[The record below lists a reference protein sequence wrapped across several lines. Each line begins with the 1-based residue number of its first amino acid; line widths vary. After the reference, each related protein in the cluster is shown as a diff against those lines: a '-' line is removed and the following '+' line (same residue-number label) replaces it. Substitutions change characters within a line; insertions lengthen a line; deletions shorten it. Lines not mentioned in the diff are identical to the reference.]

1 MVKLIVGL
9 GNPGREYEKTRHNVG
24 WWVIDRVCR
33 ELNVELSREKFKGL
47 YGELPT
53 SRGKVILLK
62 PLTYMNRSGES
73 VKGFVKFFKLEPQQ
87 VLVIYDD
94 LDLPLGKIRLRKRGS
109 SGGHRGLKSVIEEL
123 GTDQFPRLRIGIG
136 RPERKEEV
144 VNFVLSPFKEKEL
157 PIIEEAVEKA
167 TKCVLE
173 IAERGEIEENLIS
186 KCNYGG

>member
-9 GNPGREYEKTRHNVG
+9 GNPGKEYERTRHNVG
-24 WWVIDRVCR
+24 WWVIDRVCK
-33 ELNVELSREKFKGL
+33 ELNLELSREKFKGL

-73 VKGFVKFFKLEPQQ
+73 VKGFVKFFKLEPQE
-87 VLVIYDD
+87 VLVVYDD
-94 LDLPLGKIRLRKRGS
+94 LDLPLGKIRLRKKGS
-109 SGGHRGLKSVIEEL
+109 SGGHKGLKSVIEQL
-123 GTDQFPRLRIGIG
+123 GTDNFPRLRVGIG

-144 VNFVLSPFKEKEL
+144 VNFVLSPFKEGEL
-157 PIIEEAVEKA
+157 PIVEEAVERA
-167 TKCVLE
+167 AKCVLE
-173 IAERGEIEENLIS
+173 IVEKGEIEENLIS

>member
-9 GNPGREYEKTRHNVG
+9 GNPGKEYERTRHNVG

-33 ELNVELSREKFKGL
+33 ELNLELSREKFKGL

-73 VKGFVKFFKLEPQQ
+73 VKGFVKFFKLEPQE
-87 VLVIYDD
+87 VLVVYDD
-94 LDLPLGKIRLRKRGS
+94 LDLPLGKIRLRKKGS
-109 SGGHRGLKSVIEEL
+109 SGGHKGLKSVIEQL
-123 GTDQFPRLRIGIG
+123 GTDNFPRLRVGIG

-144 VNFVLSPFKEKEL
+144 VNFVLSPFKEGEL
-157 PIIEEAVEKA
+157 PIVEEAVERA
-167 TKCVLE
+167 AKCVLE
-173 IAERGEIEENLIS
+173 IVEKGEIEENLIS

>member
-9 GNPGREYEKTRHNVG
+9 GNPGKEYERTRHNVG

-33 ELNVELSREKFKGL
+33 ELNLELSREKFKGL

-73 VKGFVKFFKLEPQQ
+73 VKGFVKFFKLEPQE
-87 VLVIYDD
+87 VLVVYDD
-94 LDLPLGKIRLRKRGS
+94 LDLPLGKIRLRKKGS
-109 SGGHRGLKSVIEEL
+109 SGGHKGLKSVIEQL
-123 GTDQFPRLRIGIG
+123 GTDNFPRLRIGIG
-136 RPERKEEV
+136 RPEKKEEV
-144 VNFVLSPFKEKEL
+144 VNFVLSPFKEGEL
-157 PIIEEAVEKA
+157 PAVEEAVERA
-167 TKCVLE
+167 AKCILE
-173 IAERGEIEENLIS
+173 IVEKGEIEENLIS

>member
-33 ELNVELSREKFKGL
+33 ELNIELSREKFKGL

-53 SRGKVILLK
+53 SRGKVMLLK
-62 PLTYMNRSGES
+62 PLTFMNRSGES
-73 VKGFVKFFKLEPQQ
+73 VKGFVKFFKLEPEQ

-94 LDLPLGKIRLRKRGS
+94 LDLPLGKIRLRKKGS

-123 GTDQFPRLRIGIG
+123 GTNQFPRLRIGIG

-157 PIIEEAVEKA
+157 PIIEQAVEKA
-167 TKCVLE
+167 AKCVLKVV
-173 IAERGEIEENLIS
+173 ERGEIEENLIS